1 MTLLQQN
8 ITMQL
13 YLDRQYHLVE
23 GDPKIAE
30 YHHALGGEKGTL
42 CKIAAIVELA
52 VLSSKLGMR
61 VHRNVRFSVHD
72 KKIRCW
78 ADISPEDHGY
88 AIKITNLKETGPS
101 SDHDEILAVPHFN
114 DSEGWLR
121 LDSNHKIIGGNLPEE
136 IAGKADINSYIGSI
150 WPALLRPVDDPDF
163 ATKIARGSFPL
174 WQMLDGQKICFWPY
188 AKTEWLLRIVPNDD
202 DKLFT
207 WHFIPSDNSGK
218 KGDENIGDIARQSV
232 DNVPHRRLFIH
243 SVAPALRAPVVR
255 IMANART
262 ISEEKTGPLRNQY
275 AGYAEDIAQAAEHLL
290 ALIDD
295 ASDLEAVDGADFRY
309 SEEDVDLCDVAR
321 RAAGLLRVK
330 AQSRDITIDIPPP
343 EEHLICRAEFRRALQ
358 IVLNLLSNAIR
369 YGPKDAMIWI
379 RAEAAGD
386 MARLTVSDMGK
397 GISAD
402 EQQVIFDKFE
412 RLGRS
417 GDGGSGLG
425 LYISKKL
432 AVAMGGNI
440 LIDSAPGKGVR
451 ISLELPLKKGASA

>member
-1 MTLLQQN
+1 MSALQRN
-8 ITMQL
+8 TTMQL

-23 GDPKIAE
+23 ADPKITE
-30 YHHALGGEKGTL
+30 YHSMLGGEQGTL
-42 CKIAAIVELA
+42 FKIAAIVELA

-61 VHRNVRFSVHD
+61 VHRNVRFSVNE

-78 ADISPEDHGY
+78 ADIKPEDHGY
-88 AIKITNLKETGPS
+88 AIKITDLRETGTS
-101 SDHDEILAVPHFN
+101 LGHDEAMGVQHF
-114 DSEGWLR
+114 SKSAGWLR
-121 LDSNHKIIGGNLPEE
+121 IDAEHKIIGGELPDN
-136 IAGKADINSYIGSI
+136 INGKADINSYIGAI
-150 WPALLRPVDDPDF
+150 WPTLLRPVDDADF

-188 AKTEWLLRIVPNDD
+188 AKTEWLMRIVANDD
-202 DKLFT
+202 DKVFT
-207 WHFIPSDNSGK
+207 WYFIPCENADKTDDEPIGDNTQKISDNL
-218 KGDENIGDIARQSV
+218 
-232 DNVPHRRLFIH
+232 PHRRLFIH

-330 AQSRDITIDIPPP
+330 AQSRDINIDTPPT

-369 YGPKDAMIWI
+369 YGPEDAMIWI

-440 LIDSAPGKGVR
+440 LIDSAPGKGAR
-451 ISLELPLKKGASA
+451 ISLELPLKKGSDA

>member
-1 MTLLQQN
+1 MTLPQQN
-8 ITMQL
+8 MMMQV

-23 GDPKIAE
+23 ADPKFAE
-30 YHHALGGEKGTL
+30 YHHALGGEQGTL

-61 VHRNVRFSVHD
+61 VHRNVRFSVRD
-72 KKIRCW
+72 RQIRCW
-78 ADISPEDHGY
+78 ADVSPEDHGY
-88 AIKITNLKETGPS
+88 AIKISGLKETGKA
-101 SDHDEILAVPHFN
+101 SDHDDTLAVKHFS
-114 DSEGWLR
+114 DSEGWLHI
-121 LDSNHKIIGGNLPEE
+121 DSHHKIVGGDLPDE
-136 IAGKADINSYIGSI
+136 ISGKADINSYIGAV
-150 WPALLRPVDDPDF
+150 WPTILRPVDDPDF

-188 AKTEWLLRIVPNDD
+188 AKTQWTLRIVPNEHE
-202 DKLFT
+202 KIFT
-207 WHFIPSDNSGK
+207 WHFVPCENSVTKDDASTDGTKVQAHDN
-218 KGDENIGDIARQSV
+218 AA
-232 DNVPHRRLFIH
+232 HRRLFIH

-330 AQSRDITIDIPPP
+330 AQSRNIVIDTPSA
-343 EEHLICRAEFRRALQ
+343 EEHLVCRAEFRRALQ

-369 YGPKDAMIWI
+369 YGPEDAMIWI
-379 RAEAAGD
+379 RTEAAGD
-386 MARLTVSDMGK
+386 MAQLTVSDMGK
-397 GISAD
+397 GISED

-432 AVAMGGNI
+432 ALAMGGNI
-440 LIDSAPGKGVR
+440 LIDSAPGKGTR
-451 ISLELPLKKGASA
+451 ISVQLPLKKGANA

>member
-23 GDPKIAE
+23 ADPKFAE
-30 YHHALGGEKGTL
+30 YHHALGGEQGTL

-61 VHRNVRFSVHD
+61 VHRNVRFSVHE

-78 ADISPEDHGY
+78 ADVSPEDHGY
-88 AIKITNLKETGPS
+88 AIKITNLTETGLS
-101 SDHDEILAVPHFN
+101 SDQDEILAVRHFS

-121 LDSNHKIIGGNLPEE
+121 LDSNHKIIGGELPDE
-136 IAGKADINSYIGSI
+136 INGKADINSYIGSI
-150 WPALLRPVDDPDF
+150 WPTLLRPVDDPDF

-202 DKLFT
+202 DKFFT
-207 WHFIPSDNSGK
+207 WHFILCENSPK
-218 KGDENIGDIARQSV
+218 KGGESV
-232 DNVPHRRLFIH
+232 GGNTQKIRDNVPHRRLFIH

-330 AQSRDITIDIPPP
+330 AQSRDINIDIPPA

-369 YGPKDAMIWI
+369 YGPEDAMIWI
-379 RAEAAGD
+379 RTEADGD

-440 LIDSAPGKGVR
+440 LIDSAPGKGAR
-451 ISLELPLKKGASA
+451 ISLELPLKKGPDA

>member
-1 MTLLQQN
+1 
-8 ITMQL
+8 
-13 YLDRQYHLVE
+13 
-23 GDPKIAE
+23 
-30 YHHALGGEKGTL
+30 
-42 CKIAAIVELA
+42 
-52 VLSSKLGMR
+52 
-61 VHRNVRFSVHD
+61 
-72 KKIRCW
+72 
-78 ADISPEDHGY
+78 
-88 AIKITNLKETGPS
+88 
-101 SDHDEILAVPHFN
+101 
-114 DSEGWLR
+114 
-121 LDSNHKIIGGNLPEE
+121 
-136 IAGKADINSYIGSI
+136 
-150 WPALLRPVDDPDF
+150 
-163 ATKIARGSFPL
+163 
-174 WQMLDGQKICFWPY
+174 
-188 AKTEWLLRIVPNDD
+188 
-202 DKLFT
+202 
-207 WHFIPSDNSGK
+207 
-218 KGDENIGDIARQSV
+218 
-232 DNVPHRRLFIH
+232 
-243 SVAPALRAPVVR
+243 
-255 IMANART
+255 MANART

-295 ASDLEAVDGADFRY
+295 ASDLEAVDGAHFRY